1 MILTYVKA
9 QVCDLKFESACSKIR
24 SPPSFFF
31 FFLSSSLSSIV
42 EANCPQI
49 VRYLHPTADRGEM
62 ERLRGHAAQLEM
74 DQDEKEKPVPV
85 AEIVVR
91 QELVQGE
98 SVPNH

>member
-1 MILTYVKA
+1 
-9 QVCDLKFESACSKIR
+9 
-24 SPPSFFF
+24 
-31 FFLSSSLSSIV
+31 
-42 EANCPQI
+42 
-49 VRYLHPTADRGEM
+49 M

-98 SVPNH
+98 SVPHH